1 MLGSMQEDSLLTTN
15 CSVAFGVDRNLCR
28 ALVTGKDKGLGPF
41 SLLSTC
47 KYIMQVEQDDEK
59 VKEAADVAHKAF
71 EGGTGQ
77 NGVAAPREAPPPSA
91 KKPSETNDGHLTEK
105 ETRATGTP

>member
-1 MLGSMQEDSLLTTN
+1 
-15 CSVAFGVDRNLCR
+15 
-28 ALVTGKDKGLGPF
+28 
-41 SLLSTC
+41 
-47 KYIMQVEQDDEK
+47 MQVEQDDEK